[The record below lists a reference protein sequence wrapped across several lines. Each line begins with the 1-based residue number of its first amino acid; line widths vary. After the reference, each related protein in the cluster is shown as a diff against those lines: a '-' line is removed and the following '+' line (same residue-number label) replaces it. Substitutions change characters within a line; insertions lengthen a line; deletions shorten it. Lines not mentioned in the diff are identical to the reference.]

1 MLVTILFS
9 DNGVVM
15 DIRIVL
21 LISPALVCVVLLAV
35 GLLQERS
42 KKAAKTSWKLRDH
55 LRFEMRG

>member
-1 MLVTILFS
+1 
-9 DNGVVM
+9 M